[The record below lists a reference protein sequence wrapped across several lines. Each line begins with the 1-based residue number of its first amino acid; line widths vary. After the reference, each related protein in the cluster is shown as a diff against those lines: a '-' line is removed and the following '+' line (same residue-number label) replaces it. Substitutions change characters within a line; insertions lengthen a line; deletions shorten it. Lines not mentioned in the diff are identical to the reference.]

1 MNEVRDPDTN
11 LRRRPRGRTLVLLLL
26 GSLGLSAIGAEFVYR
41 WLRPT
46 ERIGELYYA
55 DEDHVAFDLE
65 DPADFER
72 AQRYLEVVPDAPR
85 FRLRFKP
92 DVTVHLCYRGYAD
105 EEPFDAAG
113 CVAFRTNS
121 LGFRDRE
128 ELCAPKPEGQRRVVC
143 LGDSTTVG
151 WGVPEND
158 GWTRRAEA
166 VLRAEDDD
174 IRVANC
180 GASGTLLPDEHAHAL
195 FTRFGAIEPDLVVVT
210 LCINDLLPVNGGMAH
225 FEPAV
230 FERLGMPLQGWMGQS
245 ALLNDAARALR
256 RDAALHLDPGHD
268 WVADLMGLAVAD
280 YPPAAQKLGTVFWGS
295 GVPEQALLA
304 MKAWCD
310 ERGARFAVMI
320 WPFLQQIGTR
330 EEHPFT
336 GVHDQ
341 VGAFCEAEG
350 IPFLDLL
357 DVFVGIEPSTLWLTP
372 LDMHGNVRAHALA
385 APRIARFVGDVLD
398 G

>member
-1 MNEVRDPDTN
+1 MNEVRDTDREP
-11 LRRRPRGRTLVLLLL
+11 RRRPHVRTLALLLL
-26 GSLGLSAIGAEFVYR
+26 GSLGISAIGAELAYR
-41 WLRPT
+41 KLRPT

-92 DVTVHLCYRGYAD
+92 DVTVHLCYRGYAG
-105 EEPFDAAG
+105 EEPFDGAG
-113 CVAFRTNS
+113 CVEFRTNS

-128 ELCAPKPEGQRRVVC
+128 ELCEPKPEGQRRVVC

-158 GWTRRAEA
+158 GWTRRAE
-166 VLRAEDDD
+166 VILRAADDD

-195 FTRFGAIEPDLVVVT
+195 FTRFGAIDPDLVVVT

-225 FEPAV
+225 FEPEV
-230 FERLGMPLQGWMGQS
+230 FERLGMPLEGWMGQS
-245 ALLNDAARALR
+245 ALLNDAARSLR
-256 RDAALHLDPGHD
+256 RDAALRLDPGHD

-280 YPPAAQKLGTVFWGS
+280 YPPAAQKLGAVFWGS
-295 GVPEQALLA
+295 GVPEQALRA
-304 MKAWCD
+304 MKAWCV

-320 WPFLQQIGTR
+320 WPFLQQIGSR

-336 GVHDQ
+336 GVHDR

-385 APRIARFVGDVLD
+385 APRIADFVGDLLD
-398 G
+398 R